1 MPIHTFLFRLLIA
14 LLMFGGTAAFA
25 QPDDRTL
32 PRQDRAG
39 FNTCVPQNLTTVI
52 PMVPSITQVLI
63 DLGLGDRIIAMDT
76 QSAILQRPG
85 PDFPVFNMLSPDI
98 EGLAALRPSLLLVSS
113 ISMIGDNDPFL
124 PLKKLGLCVAYVRT
138 SDSLNGIKEDLRFI
152 ATVTGRPEQG
162 AELVAGMDRQLQELA
177 RSRPPMNPPLKVY
190 FEIAPAPAMY
200 SFGQGVF
207 LNEMVELTGA
217 QNIFADRDGWIRVE
231 AESIVAANP
240 DVIFTNVSYLDD
252 PVAEIMSRPGWGN
265 VKAVRTKRVY
275 AIDNSA
281 TSLPNHHVVK
291 GMDAMMKAL
300 YPNE

>member
-1 MPIHTFLFRLLIA
+1 MSIRTYLFGLFLV
-14 LLMFGGTAAFA
+14 LLMGGGNPAFA
-25 QPDDRTL
+25 QDNMPASRS
-32 PRQDRAG
+32 
-39 FNTCVPQNLTTVI
+39 NTCVPHSLTTVI

-63 DLGLGDRIIAMDT
+63 DLGLDDRIIAMDT
-76 QSAILQRPG
+76 QSAILHRPG
-85 PDFPVFNMLSPDI
+85 PDVPVFDMLSPDI
-98 EGLAALRPSLLLVSS
+98 EQLAALRPSLLLVSS

-138 SDSLNGIKEDLRFI
+138 SDSLDGIKEDLRFI
-152 ATVTGRPEQG
+152 ATVVGRPDKGTEIVADMEQ
-162 AELVAGMDRQLQELA
+162 QLQEMA

-207 LNEMVELTGA
+207 LNEMIELAGA
-217 QNIFADRDGWIRVE
+217 QNIFADRNGWVRVE

-252 PVAEIMSRPGWGN
+252 PVAEIAARPGWSN
-265 VKAVRTKRVY
+265 IKAVRNKRVY

-281 TSLPNHHVVK
+281 TSLPNHHIVE
-291 GMDAMMKAL
+291 GIAAMMKAL